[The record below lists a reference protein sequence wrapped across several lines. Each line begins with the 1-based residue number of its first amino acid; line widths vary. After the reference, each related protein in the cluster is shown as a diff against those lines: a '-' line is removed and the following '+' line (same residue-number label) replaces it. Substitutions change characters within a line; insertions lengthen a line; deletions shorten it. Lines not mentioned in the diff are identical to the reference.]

1 MTTAEDPGG
10 LPPDPPLGSAEPPPP
25 PPPPPP
31 GSPGAPPDAS
41 LDSEAAPAPTNR
53 PRSDGFDLGYLFA
66 FVFRDPRAMPKVLLG
81 CLAFLFIPVLGLG
94 LVALAG
100 FGLGTTRGLLR
111 GDEHPMPEWD
121 DLGGILV
128 DGLKVAVV
136 FLAYAAVGAVVGGAF
151 LGFTAFWA
159 LVGESIGNP
168 AVVILSVFGGV
179 VTIFFVAFLALLL
192 NGLLPM
198 GLLRLA
204 TTNRLGE
211 AFRFNEHLTLIRANL
226 GTFLFL
232 LLTLLLFHFISEATI
247 LLCVIGIVPGVV
259 WGFAASGAA
268 IGHAGHLMGV
278 RLEPESEGPAA

>member
-10 LPPDPPLGSAEPPPP
+10 LPLDPAPEPPPP
-25 PPPPPP
+25 PPPAGGLAAPAPPPPP
-31 GSPGAPPDAS
+31 G
-41 LDSEAAPAPTNR
+41 EAAPARTNR

-66 FVFRDPRAMPKVLLG
+66 FVFRDPRVMPKLLLG

-128 DGLKVAVV
+128 DGLRVAVL
-136 FLAYAAVGAVVGGAF
+136 FLAYVAVGAIVGGAF
-151 LGFTAFWA
+151 VGFAAFWA
-159 LVGESIGNP
+159 IVGESIGEP

-179 VTIFFVAFLALLL
+179 VTLFFVAFLALLL
-192 NGLLPM
+192 NGLLPL

-204 TTNRLGE
+204 ATNRLGE
-211 AFRFNEHLTLIRANL
+211 AFRFNEHLTLVRGHL

-232 LLTLLLFHFISEATI
+232 LLTLLLFHIVSEATI
-247 LLCVIGIVPGVV
+247 LLCLIGIVPGTV
-259 WGFAASGAA
+259 WAFAASGAA

-278 RLEPESEGPAA
+278 RIEPEGEGTPA

>member
-10 LPPDPPLGSAEPPPP
+10 IPLDPAPEPPPP
-25 PPPPPP
+25 PPPAGGLAAPAPPP
-31 GSPGAPPDAS
+31 PSG
-41 LDSEAAPAPTNR
+41 EAAPARTNR

-66 FVFRDPRAMPKVLLG
+66 FVFRDPRVMPKLLLG

-128 DGLKVAVV
+128 DGLRVAVL
-136 FLAYAAVGAVVGGAF
+136 FLAYVAVGAIVGGAF
-151 LGFTAFWA
+151 VGFAAFWA
-159 LVGESIGNP
+159 IVGESICDP

-179 VTIFFVAFLALLL
+179 VTLFFVAFLALLL
-192 NGLLPM
+192 NGLLPL

-204 TTNRLGE
+204 ATNRLGE
-211 AFRFNEHLTLIRANL
+211 AFRFNEHLTLIRGHL

-232 LLTLLLFHFISEATI
+232 LLTLLLFHIVSEATI
-247 LLCVIGIVPGVV
+247 LLCLIGIVPGTV
-259 WGFAASGAA
+259 WAFAASGAA

-278 RLEPESEGPAA
+278 RLEPESEGTEA

>member
-10 LPPDPPLGSAEPPPP
+10 LPLDPAPEPPPP
-25 PPPPPP
+25 PPPA
-31 GSPGAPPDAS
+31 GSLAAPAPPTPS
-41 LDSEAAPAPTNR
+41 GEAAPARTNR

-66 FVFRDPRAMPKVLLG
+66 FVFRDPRVMPKLLLG

-128 DGLKVAVV
+128 DGLRVAVL
-136 FLAYAAVGAVVGGAF
+136 FLAYVAVGAIVGGAF
-151 LGFTAFWA
+151 VGFAAFWA
-159 LVGESIGNP
+159 IVGESIGEP

-179 VTIFFVAFLALLL
+179 VTLFFVAFLALLL
-192 NGLLPM
+192 NGLLPL

-204 TTNRLGE
+204 ATNRLGE
-211 AFRFNEHLTLIRANL
+211 AFRFNEHLTLVRGHL

-232 LLTLLLFHFISEATI
+232 LLTLLLFHIVSEATI
-247 LLCVIGIVPGVV
+247 LLCLIGIVPGTV
-259 WGFAASGAA
+259 WAFAASGAA

-278 RLEPESEGPAA
+278 RIEPEGEGTPA

>member
-1 MTTAEDPGG
+1 MTTEEPGG
-10 LPPDPPLGSAEPPPP
+10 IPIDPAPEPPPP
-25 PPPPPP
+25 PPPAA
-31 GSPGAPPDAS
+31 GSPGAPAPPTG
-41 LDSEAAPAPTNR
+41 EAAPAPTNR

-66 FVFRDPRAMPKVLLG
+66 FVFRDPRVMPKLLLG
-81 CLAFLFIPVLGLG
+81 CLAFLCIPVLGVG

-100 FGLGTTRGLLR
+100 FGLGTTRGMLR

-136 FLAYAAVGAVVGGAF
+136 FLAFAAVGVIVGGAF
-151 LGFTAFWA
+151 FGFAAFWA

-179 VTIFFVAFLALLL
+179 VTLFFVAFLVLLL

-204 TTNRLGE
+204 ATNRLGE
-211 AFRFNEHLTLIRANL
+211 AFRFNEHLTLIRGHL

-232 LLTLLLFHFISEATI
+232 LLTLLLFHLLSEATI
-247 LLCVIGIVPGVV
+247 LLCLIGIVPGTV
-259 WGFAASGAA
+259 WAFAASGAA
-268 IGHAGHLMGV
+268 IGHAGRLMGV
-278 RLEPESEGPAA
+278 RLEPEDAGTAKAA

>member
-10 LPPDPPLGSAEPPPP
+10 LPLDPAPEPPPP
-25 PPPPPP
+25 PPPA
-31 GSPGAPPDAS
+31 GSLAAPAPPTPS
-41 LDSEAAPAPTNR
+41 GEAAPARTNR

-66 FVFRDPRAMPKVLLG
+66 FVFRDPRVMPKLLLG

-128 DGLKVAVV
+128 DGLRVAVL
-136 FLAYAAVGAVVGGAF
+136 FLAYVAVGAIVGGAF
-151 LGFTAFWA
+151 VGFAAFWA
-159 LVGESIGNP
+159 IVGESIGEP

-179 VTIFFVAFLALLL
+179 VTLFFVAFLALLL
-192 NGLLPM
+192 NGLLPL

-204 TTNRLGE
+204 ATNRLGE
-211 AFRFNEHLTLIRANL
+211 AFRFNEHLTLVRGHL

-232 LLTLLLFHFISEATI
+232 LLTLLLFHIVSEATI
-247 LLCVIGIVPGVV
+247 LLCLIGIVPGTV
-259 WGFAASGAA
+259 WAFAASGAA

-278 RLEPESEGPAA
+278 RLEPEGDGTAA

>member
-10 LPPDPPLGSAEPPPP
+10 LPLDPAPEPPPP
-25 PPPPPP
+25 PPPAGGLAAP
-31 GSPGAPPDAS
+31 APPTPTG
-41 LDSEAAPAPTNR
+41 EAAPARTNR

-66 FVFRDPRAMPKVLLG
+66 FVFRDPRVMPKLLLG

-128 DGLKVAVV
+128 DGLRVAVL
-136 FLAYAAVGAVVGGAF
+136 FLAYVAVGAIVGGAF
-151 LGFTAFWA
+151 VGFAAFWA
-159 LVGESIGNP
+159 IVGESIGEP

-179 VTIFFVAFLALLL
+179 VTLFFVAFLALLL
-192 NGLLPM
+192 NGLLPL

-204 TTNRLGE
+204 ATNRLGE
-211 AFRFNEHLTLIRANL
+211 AFRFNEHLTLIRGHL

-232 LLTLLLFHFISEATI
+232 LLTLLLFHIVSEATI
-247 LLCVIGIVPGVV
+247 LLCLIGIVPGTV
-259 WGFAASGAA
+259 WAFAASGAA

-278 RLEPESEGPAA
+278 RLEPEGDGTAA

>member
-10 LPPDPPLGSAEPPPP
+10 LPLDPAPEPPPP
-25 PPPPPP
+25 PPPAGGLAAPAPPP
-31 GSPGAPPDAS
+31 PSG
-41 LDSEAAPAPTNR
+41 EAAPARTNR

-66 FVFRDPRAMPKVLLG
+66 FVFRDPRVMPKLLLG

-128 DGLKVAVV
+128 DGLRVAVL
-136 FLAYAAVGAVVGGAF
+136 FLAYVAVGAIVGGAF
-151 LGFTAFWA
+151 VGFAAFWA
-159 LVGESIGNP
+159 IVGESIGDP

-179 VTIFFVAFLALLL
+179 VTLFFVAFLALLL
-192 NGLLPM
+192 NGLLPL

-204 TTNRLGE
+204 ATNRLGE
-211 AFRFNEHLTLIRANL
+211 AFRFNEHLTLIRGHL

-232 LLTLLLFHFISEATI
+232 LLTLLLFHIVSEATI
-247 LLCVIGIVPGVV
+247 LLCLIGIVPGTV
-259 WGFAASGAA
+259 WAFAASGAA

-278 RLEPESEGPAA
+278 RLEPESDGTEA